1 MNKLIVAGMAI
12 LCLNLQAQEPDYS
25 AWTRILQT
33 HYSPLDGM
41 DYEGLASKEW
51 ASMKQVVQSLAQ
63 VDTSQLSRDAE
74 LAYYLNL
81 YNVTVVNLMMENRKV
96 ASIRDLSTD
105 PFIRFNVFRKD
116 LVQMKGTRISLKRLE
131 DELIRERFQDPRI
144 HFAINCAAK
153 SCPPIRTEAYTG
165 ARLQSQLDDQ
175 ARAFFAHP
183 KLGVILSRSSD
194 GLIVQLTKIMDGGSW
209 FGEDF
214 ERWGGGRLTFLRKYL
229 SVTQQQLLDA
239 NQGKVE
245 FRFFEYDWR
254 LNRKG

>member
-1 MNKLIVAGMAI
+1 MAAMAI

-25 AWTRILQT
+25 AWTRILQA

-41 DYEGLASKEW
+41 DYEGLASKDW
-51 ASMKQVVQSLAQ
+51 ASMKQVVQSMAQ
-63 VDTSQLSRDAE
+63 VDTSQLSRDGE

-116 LVQMKGTRISLKRLE
+116 LVQMKGARISLKRLE
-131 DELIRERFQDPRI
+131 DEFIRERFRDPRI

-165 ARLQSQLDDQ
+165 ARLQAQLDDQ

-183 KLGVILSRSSD
+183 KLGVILSRSSG

-214 ERWGGGRLTFLRKYL
+214 ERWGAGRLTFLRKYL
-229 SVTQQQLLDA
+229 PVTQQHLLDA
-239 NQGKVE
+239 NQGKVK
-245 FRFFEYDWR
+245 FQFFEYDWR